1 MSTALIANNDPKN
14 NGFVCGITH
23 EPFRLN
29 TQATRRWPSSVSVR
43 RQVELSERTDTCLS

>member
-1 MSTALIANNDPKN
+1 MSTARIANDDPKN

-23 EPFRLN
+23 QPFRLK
-29 TQATRRWPSSVSVR
+29 TPATRRLPSAMSAR

>member
-29 TQATRRWPSSVSVR
+29 TQATRRLPSSVSLR